1 MYKKSDKS
9 PQMGNLPYFLDG
21 TLNPDNRWVKL
32 AGTIPWNAVEELYS
46 LNFKS
51 KFGPRALPARMALGS
66 LIIQIKQGLTDEETV
81 EAISENPYLQF
92 FIGLEQYIH
101 EAPFDASMMTHFRQ
115 RFNANDIKNID
126 ELLYKI
132 CNTEKEEEKNSDDD
146 PPVNKGSLIVDAT
159 CVPSDIKYP
168 TDIELLNKAREKTE
182 KVLDLL
188 WENRSNKDDKQKP
201 RTNRQ
206 KARKRFLSV
215 ILKKKVS
222 RKKRREA
229 IAYQLNCVERNLN
242 SIKILERFCP
252 LSVLGGNLYR
262 DLLVIQTL
270 YSQQK
275 YMYDNKVNSVG
286 DRIVSIHQPHVRP
299 IVRGKAGAHTEFGA
313 KVSVSVVGGWTFTDT
328 ISFDAYNEGTELI
341 SQIQKYHQRFGCY
354 PESVHAD
361 KIYRNT
367 TNRRFCMEHKIRLS
381 GPQLGRPPKD
391 KQLRKQQKQIQKQ
404 DEAVRNTVEGK
415 FGVGKRRYQLDRIL
429 TKVKCSSETIIALIF
444 MVMNVDRAIALR
456 EFFALFIKQL
466 QAVAWYLKLYG
477 QGDYRHSDLK
487 LCIKS

>member
-1 MYKKSDKS
+1 MYKKSDNS

-32 AGTIPWNAVEELYS
+32 AGTIPWIAVEELYS
-46 LNFKS
+46 SNFKS
-51 KFGPRALPARMALGS
+51 KLGPRALPARVAFGS
-66 LIIQIKQGLTDEETV
+66 LIIQIKLGLTDEETV
-81 EAISENPYLQF
+81 EALSENPYLQF

-101 EAPFDASMMTHFRQ
+101 QAPFDASLMTHFRQ

-146 PPVNKGSLIVDAT
+146 PPANRGSLIVDAT

-182 KVLDLL
+182 KVIDLL
-188 WENRSNKDDKQKP
+188 WKHRINKDDKQKP

-206 KARKRFLSV
+206 KARKRFMSV

-222 RKKRREA
+222 RKKRREC
-229 IAYQLNCVERNLN
+229 IGYQLNCIERNLQ
-242 SIKILERFCP
+242 SIEKLKVYCS
-252 LSVLGGNLYR
+252 LSVLGEKLYK
-262 DLLVIQTL
+262 DLLVVGTL

-275 YMYDNKVNSVG
+275 HMYENKINSVE

-313 KVSVSVVGGWTFTDT
+313 KVSVSVVNGWTFTDT

-341 SQIQKYHQRFGCY
+341 SQIQKYHQRFGYY

-361 KIYRNT
+361 KIYRNA
-367 TNRRFCMEHKIRLS
+367 TNRRFCKENKIRLS
-381 GPQLGRPPKD
+381 GPQLGRPTKD
-391 KQLRKQQKQIQKQ
+391 LHLRKQQKQIQKM

-415 FGVGKRRYQLDRIL
+415 FGVGKRRYEMDRIV
-429 TKVKCSSETIIALIF
+429 TKLKSSSELVIALLF
-444 MVMNVDRAIALR
+444 MVMNVDRAIAFR
-456 EFFALFIKQL
+456 EFFIVLKRQL
-466 QAVAWYLKLYG
+466 QAIYCYCLQSHSNTDLEYNLKMAP
-477 QGDYRHSDLK
+477 H
-487 LCIKS
+487 